1 MDPGADWRTIMS
13 TSHRRRRASN
23 HLFEQGASQPDQ
35 SDNQPPLTRRYGMEL
50 AFAGAANDAF
60 QCGTSDA
67 GDEGRAALLGM
78 AQLLGRQAARRRR
91 LGVGF
96 SIIEFAPAM
105 LVVSLAVYAALLG
118 LHMLVGR

>member
-1 MDPGADWRTIMS
+1 
-13 TSHRRRRASN
+13 
-23 HLFEQGASQPDQ
+23 
-35 SDNQPPLTRRYGMEL
+35 MEL
-50 AFAGAANDAF
+50 AFDGAAAF
-60 QCGTSDA
+60 QFGTSDA

-78 AQLLGRQAARRRR
+78 ARLLGRQAAQRRR

-96 SIIEFAPAM
+96 SVIEFAPAM

>member
-1 MDPGADWRTIMS
+1 MK
-13 TSHRRRRASN
+13 
-23 HLFEQGASQPDQ
+23 
-35 SDNQPPLTRRYGMEL
+35 L
-50 AFAGAANDAF
+50 AFDGAANDAL
-60 QCGTSDA
+60 QGGTTDA

-78 AQLLGRQAARRRR
+78 ARLLGRQAARRRR

-96 SIIEFAPAM
+96 SVIEFAPAM